1 MAQKTTQNYLKHVK
15 DVMSTIE
22 KKVKGKKK

>member
-15 DVMSTIE
+15 YVMSTIE

>member
-15 DVMSTIE
+15 YVMSTIE
-22 KKVKGKKK
+22 KKVKDKKK